1 MERLR
6 RIPPRAL
13 RTSAAIFVIFAV
25 LVLFRGVATN
35 VLRLLAEAGAAAFV
49 LEPVSRCYEKRMSRS
64 GASLLAVLTAFVI
77 AALVVMLL
85 VPAVAGPLTDL
96 YASLPAMIVSL
107 RRLLDGAQS
116 ALGALGISFGSLS
129 ASLQSRIEGL
139 ALYLAASAARIA
151 STTARLVIVV
161 TISYFILRDRERLQ
175 LRLEL
180 LVPLKFRERVVRACS
195 SAQRE
200 LKMYLKGQ
208 MMISLMVGALSAVGL
223 AAARVPAGV
232 GLGMLTGLLNVIP
245 YFGPVLAC
253 VPVTLAALTVD
264 LPCAIVAVAVLI
276 AVQQIDGLVISP
288 RVMGGVTGFS
298 SAFVIVALYAAGAYK
313 GVLGML
319 LALPVLILIRTCI
332 RVFVESGAGN

>member
-1 MERLR
+1 MERLK
-6 RIPPRAL
+6 RIPSRAI
-13 RTSAAIFVIFAV
+13 RTSVAIFVILAT
-25 LVLFRGVATN
+25 LVLFRGIAITV
-35 VLRLLAEAGAAAFV
+35 VRLLAEAGAAAFV
-49 LEPVSRCYEKRMSRS
+49 LEPISRRYEKSMNRS
-64 GASLLAVLTAFVI
+64 LASLLAVLTAFLI
-77 AALVVMLL
+77 AALVLLLL
-85 VPAVAGPLTDL
+85 VPAVTGPLNDL
-96 YASLPAMIVSL
+96 YASLPAMLVSL
-107 RRLLDGAQS
+107 RRLLDGAQNM
-116 ALGALGISFGSLS
+116 LGTIGISFGSLS
-129 ASLQSRIEGL
+129 VSLQEKASGFVS
-139 ALYLAASAARIA
+139 YLASFAARVA
-151 STTARLVIVV
+151 ATTARLAIVV
-161 TISYFILRDRERLQ
+161 TISFFILRDREKLQ

-180 LVPLKFRERVVRACS
+180 IVPLKLRERVVRACS

-200 LKMYLKGQ
+200 LRMYLKGQ

-298 SAFVIVALYAAGAYK
+298 SAFVIVALYAAGSYK

>member
-1 MERLR
+1 MQRLK
-6 RIPPRAL
+6 RIPARAL
-13 RTSAAIFVIFAV
+13 RTSVAIFVLFAT
-25 LVLFRGVATN
+25 LVLFRGVAVS

-49 LEPVSRCYEKRMSRS
+49 LEPLAHRYEKKVGRAW
-64 GASLLAVLTAFVI
+64 ASLLAVLSAFLIV
-77 AALVVMLL
+77 ALVLL
-85 VPAVAGPLTDL
+85 LLIPAVTGPLADL
-96 YASLPAMIVSL
+96 YASLPAMIISL

-129 ASLQSRIEGL
+129 ASVQARFEGL
-139 ALYLAASAARIA
+139 AFQLTAYAARVA
-151 STTARLVIVV
+151 ATTARLVIVI

-180 LVPLKFRERVVRACS
+180 LVPLPFRERVVRACA

-200 LKMYLKGQ
+200 LRMYLKGQ
-208 MMISLMVGALSAVGL
+208 MMISLMVGALSAAGL

-232 GLGMLTGLLNVIP
+232 GLGMLTGILNVIP

-264 LPCAIVAVAVLI
+264 LPCAVAAVAVLV

-313 GVLGML
+313 GVMGML
-319 LALPVLILIRTCI
+319 LALPVLILIRTCV
-332 RVFVESGAGN
+332 RVFVESGVGN